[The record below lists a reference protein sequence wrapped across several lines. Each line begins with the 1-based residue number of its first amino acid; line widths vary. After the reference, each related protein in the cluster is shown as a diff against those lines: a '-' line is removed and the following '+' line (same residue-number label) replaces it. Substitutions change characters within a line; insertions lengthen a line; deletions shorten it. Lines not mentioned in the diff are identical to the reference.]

1 MAQSLN
7 STLTDTSN
15 AVAIA
20 YDTEVPELI
29 DPANII
35 EAFSFYHYGGLYD
48 GTGNPE
54 GIAGHF
60 NTVTTNIENHKTT
73 TSNTHGL
80 GPSDGNIVGTSASQN
95 LSNKT
100 YITPV
105 IVGTTSISGST
116 SISTNLSVGG
126 NLTVDTSTLVV
137 DSANNYVGVG
147 TSTPST
153 ALDVINPSSAT
164 LGAIKVRASA
174 SDTHSPKIQFADN
187 NGTER
192 GHIRIES
199 DDDFKLSLNGN
210 DRVSVDAGTG
220 IMTVTNPSTF
230 ETGVRNIT
238 TSNVVPSSGSVGSNG
253 DIWLV
258 YVA

>member
-7 STLTDTSN
+7 GTLTDTSN

-35 EAFSFYHYGGLYD
+35 EAFSFYHYGGEYD
-48 GTGNPE
+48 GIGNPS
-54 GIAGHF
+54 GVAGHF
-60 NTVTTNIENHKTT
+60 NTVTTNIENHKSATA
-73 TSNTHGL
+73 NTHGL
-80 GPSDGNIVGTSASQN
+80 GPTDGDIVGTSASQN

-100 YITPV
+100 YITPN
-105 IVGTTSISGST
+105 IVGTTTISGSA
-116 SISTNLSVGG
+116 SISTNLSVSG
-126 NLTVDTSTLVV
+126 NLIVDTNTLFV
-137 DSANNYVGVG
+137 DSANNRVGVG
-147 TSTPST
+147 TATPTTS
-153 ALDVINPSSAT
+153 LDIVNPSDAI
-164 LGAIKVRASA
+164 LGAIKVRASE
-174 SDTHSPKIQFADN
+174 SNTRDPKIQFADN

-192 GHIRIES
+192 GHIRVAS
-199 DDDFKLSLNGN
+199 DDDFKLNLNGT
-210 DRVSVDAGTG
+210 DRVTVDGTNG

-230 ETGVRNIT
+230 QTGVRNIT
-238 TSNVVPSSGSVGSNG
+238 VSTATPSGGNNG

>member
-35 EAFSFYHYGGLYD
+35 EAFSFYHYGGSYD
-48 GTGNPE
+48 GVGTPG

-60 NTVTTNIENHKTT
+60 NTVTTNIENHKSATG
-73 TSNTHGL
+73 NTHGL
-80 GPSDGNIVGTSASQN
+80 GPTDGDIVGTSASQN

-100 YITPV
+100 YITPT
-105 IVGTTSISGST
+105 IVGTTTISGSA

-126 NLTVDTSTLVV
+126 NLVIDTNTLFV
-137 DSANNYVGVG
+137 DSSNNRVGFG
-147 TSTPST
+147 TATPT
-153 ALDVINPSSAT
+153 TTIDAINPSDAI
-164 LGAIKVRASA
+164 LGAIKVRASD
-174 SDTHSPKIQFADN
+174 SNTRDPKIQFADN

-192 GHIRIES
+192 GHIRIAS
-199 DDDFKLSLNGN
+199 DDDFKLNLNGT
-210 DRVSVDAGTG
+210 DRVTVDGTTG

-230 ETGVRNIT
+230 ETGARNIT
-238 TSNVVPSSGSVGSNG
+238 VSSALPTSGQGTSG
-253 DIWLV
+253 DIWIV
-258 YVA
+258 YTA

>member
-15 AVAIA
+15 AIAIA

-48 GTGNPE
+48 GVGNPE

-73 TSNTHGL
+73 TGNTHGL
-80 GPSDGNIVGTSASQN
+80 GPTDGVFVGTTASQN

-100 YITPV
+100 YITPN
-105 IVGTTSISGST
+105 IVGTTTISGST

-126 NLTVDTSTLVV
+126 NLVVDTSTLVV
-137 DSANNYVGVG
+137 DSANNYVGIG
-147 TSTPST
+147 TATPST
-153 ALDVINPSSAT
+153 SLDVINPDSAT
-164 LGAIKVRASA
+164 LGAIKLRASA
-174 SDTHSPKIQFADN
+174 SDTRNPKIQFASND
-187 NGTER
+187 GTER
-192 GHIRIES
+192 AHIRVAS
-199 DDDFKLSLNGN
+199 DNDFIVSLNSL
-210 DRVSVDAGTG
+210 DRLSIDSSTG
-220 IMTVTNPSTF
+220 ITTVTNPSTF

-238 TSNVVPSSGSVGSNG
+238 TSNVIPSSGSVGSNG
-253 DIWLV
+253 DVWLV
-258 YVA
+258 YVP